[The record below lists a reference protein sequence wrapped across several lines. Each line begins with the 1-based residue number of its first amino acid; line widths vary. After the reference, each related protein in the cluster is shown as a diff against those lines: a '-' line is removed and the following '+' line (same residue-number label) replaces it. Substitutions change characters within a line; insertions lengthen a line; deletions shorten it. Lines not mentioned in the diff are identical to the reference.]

1 MLANQA
7 FGSLWKLWLAKKHVS
22 PHFKIQLYN
31 CTVKAI
37 MLYNLSTLPASDHQI
52 EAIAMAHR
60 RHLRNI
66 LQIRHPQHISNANLY
81 TQTKCRHILLD
92 IMEQRLKLFGHILR
106 NGTDTPAFRS
116 IIYYLT
122 NPLRSKPHP
131 GRTPTTLPG
140 ILDRDLMHVN
150 LRLRT
155 IADLSHI
162 QELAMNRT
170 NWSNLVTEVVN
181 KKTTSINE
189 EIRNQENNR
198 RRYRLASQRN
208 FNQREITISYLDGN
222 QLPKRIRITAFSPT
236 SNAPQ
241 AERLILRL
249 KRRRPPA
256 QDDEDPPPA
265 KETPCFYALVI

>member
-1 MLANQA
+1 MSPPTSKYNYTIVQLK
-7 FGSLWKLWLAKKHVS
+7 KLC
-22 PHFKIQLYN
+22 YN
-31 CTVKAI
+31 S
-37 MLYNLSTLPASDHQI
+37 YHQI

-81 TQTKCRHILLD
+81 AQTKCRHILLD

-106 NGTDTPAFRS
+106 NGTNTPAFRS

-122 NPLRSKPHP
+122 NPLHSKPHP

-140 ILDRDLMHVN
+140 ILNRDLMHVN

-170 NWSNLVTEVVN
+170 NWSNLVAEVGVGLVP
-181 KKTTSINE
+181 
-189 EIRNQENNR
+189 
-198 RRYRLASQRN
+198 RLH
-208 FNQREITISYLDGN
+208 
-222 QLPKRIRITAFSPT
+222 
-236 SNAPQ
+236 
-241 AERLILRL
+241 
-249 KRRRPPA
+249 RRRPASAGRGPVCRRGGA
-256 QDDEDPPPA
+256 
-265 KETPCFYALVI
+265 